1 MHRNQGKRSC
11 AQDEQWPVGEKS
23 REAWERQS
31 SRVAT
36 PPYSLPFTTMAWF
49 MSACVMEL
57 SVMADTVRV
66 VSGEFWP
73 RCWGAHQGSE
83 QPELL
88 G

>member
-1 MHRNQGKRSC
+1 
-11 AQDEQWPVGEKS
+11 
-23 REAWERQS
+23 
-31 SRVAT
+31 
-36 PPYSLPFTTMAWF
+36 MAWF
-49 MSACVMEL
+49 MSARVMEL

-73 RCWGAHQGSE
+73 RCWGAHQGSG